1 MSVRKSWR
9 LSAAAVASAA
19 LAAMTLGPQ
28 AHATVG
34 GVPASS
40 PLTVSHA
47 DGSLETVGGGSTAV
61 PWGGTDVSWS
71 PDGSKYAFSAN
82 NQIYT
87 ANADGSGLK
96 VVARGAASGAHP
108 VWAFEGELLIFAG
121 WDPATGNSGQ
131 TQLMATW
138 SNGSATADGTPQSW
152 ALPKTSAAGAVDSSP
167 DYGGDTL
174 AFARSQNGA
183 ATGIWVRS
191 PAGNYTPF
199 QVAAAGSAPTVS
211 PDGKTVAFVQAD
223 KNKVPQIWTVPAS
236 VPAGGLATPVQQTF
250 AAAGSATAPAV
261 TVASPAFSPDG
272 KSIAFDETSV
282 PAGASKG
289 ASVVRSIALNTDPK
303 ATANTETT
311 IAVSGALTGT
321 EHLAYRSEFAKQVV
335 RLAGK
340 DRLWTAYA
348 VSQDQWRNNG
358 NAGDAYR
365 SQADVAVLSRDDLPA
380 DALAGSALAVRK
392 NGPLLLTGSTTL
404 SPQAAAELKR
414 ILRPGATVYLLGG
427 DQALSPAIASAVH
440 KLGFNPDR
448 LAGAD
453 RYSTAVQIAD
463 QVEARPSQILVATGN
478 DFADA
483 LSAGAA
489 AGATPGAVV
498 VLTDDTRMPAPTAA
512 YLHRFGTDFG
522 PGSSQLLA
530 AVGGQALKAI
540 DSAKQGYWRVPL
552 VGKDRIRPRIGG
564 EHVLPVH
571 ERRRCR
577 HRHGV
582 AGRAVRRGR
591 DGFHGWSAAAGQ
603 PGDRAVLAGRRAAR
617 RQPGRAVRRL
627 RLRRAGGRA
636 GRRRQA
642 GGAEHRRPDGSGR
655 RQREPDRRQ
664 RGRGRWHRRAG
675 VHGAGSGGSAVG
687 AAGRRGPGPGVSAV
701 ASVTFRGAPY
711 RC

>member
-1 MSVRKSWR
+1 M
-9 LSAAAVASAA
+9 
-19 LAAMTLGPQ
+19 
-28 AHATVG
+28 
-34 GVPASS
+34 
-40 PLTVSHA
+40 
-47 DGSLETVGGGSTAV
+47 
-61 PWGGTDVSWS
+61 
-71 PDGSKYAFSAN
+71 
-82 NQIYT
+82 
-87 ANADGSGLK
+87 
-96 VVARGAASGAHP
+96 
-108 VWAFEGELLIFAG
+108 
-121 WDPATGNSGQ
+121 
-131 TQLMATW
+131 
-138 SNGSATADGTPQSW
+138 
-152 ALPKTSAAGAVDSSP
+152 
-167 DYGGDTL
+167 
-174 AFARSQNGA
+174 
-183 ATGIWVRS
+183 
-191 PAGNYTPF
+191 
-199 QVAAAGSAPTVS
+199 
-211 PDGKTVAFVQAD
+211 QAD

-282 PAGASKG
+282 PASASKG

-380 DALAGSALAVRK
+380 DALAGSALAARK

-552 VGKDRIRPRIGG
+552 VGKDRYQTSYLVASTFFPYMS
-564 EHVLPVH
+564 VA
-571 ERRRCR
+571 
-577 HRHGV
+577 GV
-582 AGRAVRRGR
+582 ATGMAWP
-591 DGFHGWSAAAGQ
+591 DALS
-603 PGDRAVLAGRRAAR
+603 
-617 RQPGRAVRRL
+617 
-627 RLRRAGGRA
+627 
-636 GRRRQA
+636 
-642 GGAEHRRPDGSGR
+642 GGAAMGSMGGPLLLVNPATGLSGQDAALLDANRGELYGGFVFGGPVAVPAGVDKQVARNIAGPMGVDDGSGNR
-655 RQREPDRRQ
+655 IAASGVGGGGTGGPASTA
-664 RGRGRWHRRAG
+664 RALADLRSALPGGG
-675 VHGAGSGGSAVG
+675 VLA
-687 AAGRRGPGPGVSAV
+687 R
-701 ASVTFRGAPY
+701 ASQPSRP
-711 RC
+711 